1 MISIVIASYNQEQ
14 YLPEA
19 IESCLTQT
27 VKPDEIIVV
36 DDGSQDNSLEIARKY
51 PVKVISQTNRGLASA
66 RNSGIMNS
74 TSEYILFLDSDDK
87 LMADAVSRIQDVIDE
102 TNADV
107 VSPSFQMFGLQNQ
120 GLILM
125 ANPTLEDFKT
135 GNRVGYCSAVRRACL
150 LEVGGYSS
158 RMIFGYEDYALWV
171 ALLSLGKTIVTIP
184 EILWMYRTKENSM
197 LKDAQ
202 QNHHDELMAQIF
214 KDFPNFK

>member
-1 MISIVIASYNQEQ
+1 MDIVIPSYNHVQ

-87 LMADAVSRIQDVIDE
+87 LMADAVSRIEDMIND

-107 VSPSFQMFGLQNQ
+107 ISPSFQEFGLRNQ

-125 ANPTLEDFKT
+125 ADPKLEDFKT
-135 GNRVGYCSAVRRACL
+135 
-150 LEVGGYSS
+150 
-158 RMIFGYEDYALWV
+158 
-171 ALLSLGKTIVTIP
+171 K
-184 EILWMYRTKENSM
+184 
-197 LKDAQ
+197 
-202 QNHHDELMAQIF
+202 
-214 KDFPNFK
+214 